1 MQRSNWVPGLTL
13 VALAT
18 GVVGATGATG
28 ATAYAGEKAP
38 VSVVVIDVPG
48 HGQATA
54 SDNGRKTEA
63 TDPAAGSV
71 AMPNSHDQTLSA
83 SGSRSITPPGGSAG
97 TIKATG
103 STFVRVPALET
114 SANFT

>member
-1 MQRSNWVPGLTL
+1 MQRSNWARGLTL
-13 VALAT
+13 VAVAT
-18 GVVGATGATG
+18 GGVGATGAVS
-28 ATAYAGEKAP
+28 ATAAYAGEKAP

-71 AMPNSHDQTLSA
+71 AVPNSHDQTLSA
-83 SGSRSITPPGGSAG
+83 SGSRTITPPGGSAG

-103 STFVRVPALET
+103 STFVRV
-114 SANFT
+114 